1 MLHYSLAGETP
12 QPSPHTVTHEYIECL
27 DICSTKKLK
36 SSKLTLKLNSDLTI
50 NSCFLRYPTGLEIRE
65 SDTRKTLENSKK
77 KPTCTLPEPPL
88 PQPTSPP
95 TAAKPTRLPH
105 QIQLVSIAV
114 NPHTNNRCARFFIG
128 LQQVFR
134 MWTLTAP
141 TGKKEVHHGNVLN
154 IPQLPTF
161 NTLPLL

>member
-1 MLHYSLAGETP
+1 MLHYSLTGETP
-12 QPSPHTVTHEYIECL
+12 PTFTSYSDTRYIECL

-36 SSKLTLKLNSDLTI
+36 SSQLTLKLNSGLTI

-65 SDTRKTLENSKK
+65 SDTRKILENSKK

-114 NPHTNNRCARFFIG
+114 NPHTNNRCACFS
-128 LQQVFR
+128 LVFNR
-134 MWTLTAP
+134 NANF
-141 TGKKEVHHGNVLN
+141 NVTN
-154 IPQLPTF
+154 WQKRSSPW
-161 NTLPLL
+161 